1 MKKRIDSICVIVLV
15 LVLALFVLSACDSG
29 RTAVDVE
36 LVTNG
41 DFESYS
47 YNSDRDVVIED
58 WTLGGAWDD
67 GVDSPYGR
75 QPSPEADREEHGS
88 GYIYLDT
95 GGKSGWVYL
104 SQEIAVD
111 RNAVYLV
118 SVDMRVTSLS
128 AGNDDEYKGAYVTF
142 LENPDYY
149 FVQQE
154 ETTDGWVTLTFYVRP
169 VNTDYLTIALSLG
182 AEDAECVGRV
192 LFDNVSM
199 MRVDSSSVPSGTT
212 VHDFRMSQIAR
223 YNRDLSGTLFVTF
236 LTLFCVAVV
245 VCAYVLIRK
254 NYARSDVFVN
264 FDGTSGGS
272 APAAPYASKDGK
284 KGKSGAK
291 SAVSAKWWTNCW
303 FIAAMLMLGTFIVRL
318 VFLLSMYGFGGE
330 TDATVDLARWLAQH
344 GVGNIYA
351 NASSWSNVDVA
362 TMSPGAM
369 YILAIIGAMGQNLT
383 ADGVSVLIRMVGVLA
398 DMAVIAMI
406 YFYGRKYAGDRLAI
420 IFAAVY
426 ALLPVTIVMSGMTN
440 TFVSLLVALMV
451 AAVLLLVEK
460 KYLAMYGV
468 MALAVI
474 LDIRAL
480 ALAPIAVTYMGYM
493 YYRADSTL
501 KSFGKTRAT
510 IVFGLVGAFAAVYL
524 LTLPVAINHLGENAF
539 YGMRMIAN
547 QMINNQIFVDNAFG
561 FYGMATLNQQGF
573 NDTASILNLV
583 FILVLVVYICS
594 LYVKKR
600 NRQEVILLASY
611 TLAMVAVF
619 TLKVTYTYLFMSIAL
634 GLIYTMVSGEK
645 RMYGIMAGYAVLS
658 FLCVGLIIK
667 NSGYATIVSDGML
680 VDFERTGA
688 DFIVFSVFTVLL
700 SLYYSYVVYNIT
712 NTGKVVDIKPL
723 NKPLGV
729 ALKDGFRSIG
739 DVFKKD

>member
-1 MKKRIDSICVIVLV
+1 MKKRIVSICVIVLV

-29 RTAVDVE
+29 RTVVDTE
-36 LVTNG
+36 LALNG

-47 YNSDRDVVIED
+47 YNSDGAVVLEN
-58 WTLGGAWDD
+58 WTLGGSWNDS
-67 GVDSPYGR
+67 VDSPYGR
-75 QPSPEADREEHGS
+75 QPVGEADQEAHGS
-88 GYIYLDT
+88 TYIYLDT

-111 RNAVYLV
+111 RNAVYAV
-118 SVDMRVTSLS
+118 SIDMRVTSLS
-128 AGNDDEYKGAYVTF
+128 AGSDDEYKGAYVTF

-154 ETTDGWVTLTFYVRP
+154 EAMNGWQTLTFYVRP
-169 VNTDYLTIALSLG
+169 VNSDYLTVALSLG

-192 LFDNVSM
+192 LYDNLSVK
-199 MRVDSSSVPSGTT
+199 RIDESSVPAGSTIY
-212 VHDFRMSQIAR
+212 DFRMSQIAR

-245 VCAYVLIRK
+245 VCAYILIRK
-254 NYARSDVFVN
+254 SYARNDVFIN
-264 FDGTSGGS
+264 FDGTTGAAAGASYV
-272 APAAPYASKDGK
+272 PAKS
-284 KGKSGAK
+284 GKSGKSTAK
-291 SAVSAKWWTNCW
+291 ATANAKWWTNCW
-303 FIAAMLMLGTFIVRL
+303 FIAAMLMLGTFVVRL
-318 VFLLSMYGFGGE
+318 LFLLTMYGFGGE
-330 TDATVDLARWLAQH
+330 MDATVELASWLAKN
-344 GVGNIYA
+344 GVADVYA
-351 NASSWSNVDVA
+351 NASLWNNIDVA

-383 ADGVSVLIRMVGVLA
+383 ADGVSVLIRMVGILA
-398 DMAVIAMI
+398 DMSVIAMI

-420 IFAAVY
+420 IFAAMY
-426 ALLPVTIVMSGMTN
+426 ALLPVAIVFSGMSN

-460 KYLAMYGV
+460 KYIAMYVV
-468 MALAVI
+468 MALAVV

-493 YYRADSTL
+493 YYRDDNNL
-501 KSFGKTRAT
+501 KKFGKNRAI
-510 IVFGLVGAFAAVYL
+510 IVFGLVGAFVLVYL

-539 YGMRMIAN
+539 YGMKMIAN
-547 QMINNQIFVDNAFG
+547 QMLNNMIFVDNAFG

-573 NDTASILNLV
+573 NNTASILNLV

-594 LYVKKR
+594 LYFKKR

-619 TLKVTYTYLFMSIAL
+619 TLKVTYTYLFLSIAL
-634 GLIYTMVSGEK
+634 GVIYTMVSGEK

-667 NSGYATIVSDGML
+667 NSGYATIVSDGMI

-729 ALKDGFRSIG
+729 ALKDGFRSFF